1 MTTVTTY
8 SLAARMIHWAMAL
21 LLISLLFAGLAMVQS
36 LEPWHL
42 TLLSLHKS
50 FGVLALV
57 LAIIR
62 LVLRIVQQQPDL
74 PASVPHW
81 QQRIAQLSHFFLYAA
96 MFAMPLSGYL
106 MQSAAGRPV
115 SVFGLFTLPN
125 ITSVNMEL
133 YGFLREMHGLIAWGL
148 ILLVLVHMGA
158 ALHHGLIKRD
168 GVLESMTGRPF
179 PKAEKPKDE

>member
-1 MTTVTTY
+1 MSTITTY
-8 SLAARMIHWAMAL
+8 SLAARIIHWAMAL

-62 LVLRIVQQQPDL
+62 LALRLSQQQPDL

-115 SVFGLFTLPN
+115 SVFGWFTLPN
-125 ITSVNMEL
+125 ITPISMEL
-133 YGFLREMHGLIAWGL
+133 YGFLREMHALIAWGL
-148 ILLVLVHMGA
+148 ILLVLVHIGA

-168 GVLESMTGRPF
+168 GVLESMTGLDMSKRQ
-179 PKAEKPKDE
+179 KPKD